1 MANSECTRETGQLKT
16 YLRDCYCVQWET
28 NESLV
33 QEVCQVCEEL
43 QWSAEDLSKAHD
55 QAKRAMQNLRI
66 LTESYACRLKYLNEY
81 SAQQETKEIDK
92 SDDIDIK
99 QRNFLAQKQ

>member
-1 MANSECTRETGQLKT
+1 MANSECTRESGQLKT
-16 YLRDCYCVQWET
+16 YLRDCYSVQWGT

-43 QWSAEDLSKAHD
+43 QWSAYDLSKAHD
-55 QAKRAMQNLRI
+55 EAKRAMQHLRM

-81 SAQQETKEIDK
+81 SAQQKTM
-92 SDDIDIK
+92 DIDESDK
-99 QRNFLAQKQ
+99 N